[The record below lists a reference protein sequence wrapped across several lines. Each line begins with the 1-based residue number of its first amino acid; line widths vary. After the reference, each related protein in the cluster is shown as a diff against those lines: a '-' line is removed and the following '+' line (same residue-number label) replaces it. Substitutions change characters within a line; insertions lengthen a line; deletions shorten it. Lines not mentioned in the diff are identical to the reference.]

1 MRLKR
6 KHKHKHDP
14 IDPKK
19 DGWNNPWHYKKEE
32 NQLYQIA
39 IVLDGEVQE
48 IITTETRLAAL
59 LLSEPKFIDISS
71 RKEHTHIGD
80 PYNEETGEFLNDKKE
95 EI

>member
-1 MRLKR
+1 MIFK
-6 KHKHKHDP
+6 KKNKQKHDP
-14 IDPKK
+14 IDARK
-19 DGWNNPWHYKKEE
+19 DGWNNPWYYKKEE
-32 NQLYQIA
+32 NQFYKIA

-71 RKEHTHIGD
+71 REEHTHIGD

-95 EI
+95 EA